1 MGESEDKVKEFKFF
15 IDNYN
20 PGNDIEDKQKFV
32 DHDEILRK
40 QYLDIKRKEINVLD
54 HYNLISR
61 IKNRTSDLLQKNP
74 N

>member
-1 MGESEDKVKEFKFF
+1 MKQLKNMISMGESEDKVKEFKFF

-40 QYLDIKRKEINVLD
+40 
-54 HYNLISR
+54 
-61 IKNRTSDLLQKNP
+61 
-74 N
+74 